1 MVVGEDR
8 LLEVAGRAVGDE
20 EAGGGGDGV
29 AGVHDVPAVSVQ
41 RPGRR
46 LELHRAE
53 RAGAGWPVVLAVA
66 AFDFADG
73 GQDGPRDAVLGSRF
87 LEVGEVVRRD
97 GGGGAAGGG
106 LGGAGGGFLPGDPA
120 DRAGDDGEEQ
130 EQQRGGG
137 GDGDGGRAALGGRGR
152 HQGRLLQELPAPAG
166 SMSHTSQPEP
176 PG

>member
-8 LLEVAGRAVGDE
+8 LLEVAGRAVGDQE
-20 EAGGGGDGV
+20 PGGGGDGV
-29 AGVHDVPAVSVQ
+29 GRVHDVPAVAVQ

-46 LELHRAE
+46 LELHGAE
-53 RAGAGWPVVLAVA
+53 GAGAGRPVVLAEA

-73 GQDGPRDAVLGSRF
+73 GQDGPRDAVLGAGF
-87 LEVGEVVRRD
+87 LEVGEVVRGD

-120 DRAGDDGEEQ
+120 DRAGDDGDEQ

-137 GDGDGGRAALGGRGR
+137 SDGDGGRAALGGRGGIR
-152 HQGRLLQELPAPAG
+152 GASFRSCPRRRARCPTPA
-166 SMSHTSQPEP
+166 SRSR